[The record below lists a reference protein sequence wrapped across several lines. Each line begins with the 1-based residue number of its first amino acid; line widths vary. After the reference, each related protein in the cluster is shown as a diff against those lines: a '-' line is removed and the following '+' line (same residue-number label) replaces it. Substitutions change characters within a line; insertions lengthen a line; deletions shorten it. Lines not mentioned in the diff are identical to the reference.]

1 VWDCVP
7 DPHTPGP
14 TPMCKIAIR
23 RWIANA
29 AARFRGSRGSVTE
42 QAQEADCSR
51 QTVYDHAFKVEA
63 AVAARHGDPT
73 AQDDKDREIAALRR
87 ENAQLW
93 DELAQAIELPP
104 GKQQMFA
111 ALGMAMGLSSSQ
123 IRDLLALLLGP
134 ATGPGRSTIH
144 RWVQAAGRA
153 AGTILNRLDRD
164 CKAWVLVGCL
174 DEIFFHR
181 KAVLVGVEPQSMV
194 WFLGKIAADRRGP
207 TWFGELRPWTA
218 LGYVTCDAGTG
229 LQAGIVLMQ
238 KHQRDTGG
246 IALQKG
252 LDVFHTQREAH
263 RALGRLWNRVERAWE
278 KAEQAERK
286 LHRAQRQGRS
296 LCGLTHPVKKA
307 WEKVKPEFPRYEKR
321 EAVWKQVEPALEIFR
336 PDGRLNDRAWAQK
349 QVAWALT
356 RLPDREWAKVRRLLQ
371 EAESY
376 SFLDRL
382 HDQLKQLSVPE
393 PLRDALVHL
402 WWLRRQWPKK
412 VRETEPASREQVL
425 YLLQLVLCRQ
435 SDPNWLR
442 WYRQVA
448 RVLVEAVRASSAV
461 ECMNSVLRMHQARH
475 RTVTP
480 AMLDLKRLY
489 WNLRRFGGGK
499 RKGRCPYE
507 LLGLKLPSYD
517 FCALLE
523 AEMHVAIAEAKAV
536 AKAKRAAIAA

>member
-1 VWDCVP
+1 
-7 DPHTPGP
+7 
-14 TPMCKIAIR
+14 MCKISIR
-23 RWIANA
+23 SWIANA
-29 AARFRGSRGSVTE
+29 AARFRGARGSVTK
-42 QAQEADCSR
+42 QAQAVDCSR
-51 QTVYDHAFKVEA
+51 QTVYDHASQVEA
-63 AVAARHGDPT
+63 AVEARHSN
-73 AQDDKDREIAALRR
+73 AAAEDDKDREIAALGR

-93 DELAQAIELPP
+93 DELDQTIELPLA
-104 GKQQMFA
+104 KQQMFTA
-111 ALGMAMGLSSSQ
+111 QCVAMGLSCSQ
-123 IRDLLALLLGP
+123 THDLLAFLLGDM
-134 ATGPGRSTIH
+134 ACPGRSTIH

-153 AGTILNRLDRD
+153 AGTILKRLDRD

-181 KAVLVGVEPQSMV
+181 KAVLVGVEPKSMV

-229 LQAGIVLMQ
+229 LQAGIALMQ

-252 LDVFHTQREAH
+252 LDVFPTQREAH

-286 LHRAQRQGRS
+286 LHQAQRQGRS

-307 WEKVKPEFPRYEKR
+307 WEKVKQEFPRYEKR

-356 RLPDREWAKVRRLLQ
+356 RLPGPEWAKVRRLLQ
-371 EAESY
+371 EAESF

-382 HDQLKQLSVPE
+382 HDQLGQVPVPE
-393 PLRDALVHL
+393 PAREALVRL
-402 WWLRRQWPKK
+402 WWLRRQWPRKA
-412 VRETEPASREQVL
+412 RGTDPASCEQIF
-425 YLLQLVLCRQ
+425 YLLQLVLCQ
-435 SDPNWLR
+435 QLDPNWLS

-448 RVLVEAVRASSAV
+448 RVLAEAVRASSAV

-480 AMLDLKRLY
+480 EMLDLKRLY
-489 WNLRRFGGGK
+489 WNLRQFGGGK
-499 RKGRCPYE
+499 RKGHCPYK

-523 AEMHVAIAEAKAV
+523 AEMPVAIAQAKAV